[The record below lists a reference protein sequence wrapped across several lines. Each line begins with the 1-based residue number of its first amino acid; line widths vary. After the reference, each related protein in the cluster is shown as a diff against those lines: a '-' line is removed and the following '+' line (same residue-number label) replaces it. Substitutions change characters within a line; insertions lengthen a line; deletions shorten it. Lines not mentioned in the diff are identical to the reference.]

1 MNALLPATILRLNGA
16 MKRLE
21 SRKLYYG
28 FPVYVLTYRDSHAA
42 SGWSMT
48 TGSSSYSLGWT
59 AVFGVTADT
68 NAASCIAA
76 AGECTL
82 SLVTRGQMPVV
93 ERLGSASG
101 TRVSNKIEH
110 CGARLAHLPN
120 NDAAA
125 AMNYFA
131 GSPAV
136 LDLEVRSHEEF
147 DGYVNFVARVRS
159 RYVEDDLL
167 DAEGALIPQRLE
179 PVNFVGDV
187 AQNIYRFPSHEADD
201 TKRLGDFLKG
211 E

>member
-1 MNALLPATILRLNGA
+1 
-16 MKRLE
+16 
-21 SRKLYYG
+21 
-28 FPVYVLTYRDSHAA
+28 
-42 SGWSMT
+42 
-48 TGSSSYSLGWT
+48 
-59 AVFGVTADT
+59 
-68 NAASCIAA
+68 
-76 AGECTL
+76 
-82 SLVTRGQMPVV
+82 MPVV